1 MVIVIASSKGGS
13 GKTTTTIHLAVC
25 AQLAG
30 ETVAIVDCD
39 PQGSALAWASARE
52 AAQPIVAGAEPRDIA
67 KALAKARSAGCSTIV
82 VDTQP
87 RASASLQYIVRE
99 ADFVVIPVQPSPLD
113 LATGEGTQRVV
124 QAVGK
129 PFAFLLSRC
138 PVRSP
143 DVALS
148 RTTLEAY
155 GGDVFDATIGDRR
168 IYSRSL
174 QTGRSCQ
181 EYEPASD
188 ASREIAALWD
198 ELARRSRGIQTANAV

>member
-52 AAQPIVAGAEPRDIA
+52 AAEPIVAGAEPRDIA

-87 RASASLQYIVRE
+87 RGRQRACNTSSARRISSSFR
-99 ADFVVIPVQPSPLD
+99 SSRRRS
-113 LATGEGTQRVV
+113 TSQRVK
-124 QAVGK
+124 ARSEWSK
-129 PFAFLLSRC
+129 PS
-138 PVRSP
+138 
-143 DVALS
+143 
-148 RTTLEAY
+148 
-155 GGDVFDATIGDRR
+155 G
-168 IYSRSL
+168 SRSRSSCRAARS
-174 QTGRSCQ
+174 GR
-181 EYEPASD
+181 PT
-188 ASREIAALWD
+188 SR
-198 ELARRSRGIQTANAV
+198 SAV